1 MSTVSGSIY
10 TRGML
15 KWLFVSLALVAAA
28 LAWVIDGTAELS
40 SNRDLTGDPSMI
52 RTESIGRSVRGQPI
66 AVVERGDPDATTKML
81 VVGCVHGNEPAGIGI
96 AEQLESVPLPP
107 ERDLWVVEDANPD
120 GVAAGTRTN
129 ARGVDLNRNFP
140 WRWGPHGHPGDPH
153 YSGPR
158 PLSEPES
165 RLLARLILRIRPHVT
180 IWFHQPFGLVDE
192 SGGSI
197 ALEREFGSLIGLPL
211 RRLVR
216 FPGGATDWEN
226 ARLPGTTAFVVELP
240 PGAPGP
246 DADRRYARAVAT
258 FLRQSG

>member
-1 MSTVSGSIY
+1 MAG
-10 TRGML
+10 GML
-15 KWLFVSLALVAAA
+15 KWLLASLALAAPA
-28 LAWVIDGTAELS
+28 LAWAIDGTAALS
-40 SNRDLTGDPSMI
+40 LNRDLTRDPSMI
-52 RTESIGRSVRGQPI
+52 RSESIGRSVRGHPI
-66 AVVERGDPDATTKML
+66 GVVERGDPDATTKML

-96 AEQLESVPLPP
+96 AEQLESLSLPP

-140 WRWGPHGHPGDPH
+140 SRWRLHGHPGDPH

-197 ALEREFGSLIGLPL
+197 AIEREFASIIGLPL
-211 RRLVR
+211 RRLLR

-240 PGAPGP
+240 PGPPGQ
-246 DADRRYARAVAT
+246 DADRRYARAVAA
-258 FLRQSG
+258 FLRRNG